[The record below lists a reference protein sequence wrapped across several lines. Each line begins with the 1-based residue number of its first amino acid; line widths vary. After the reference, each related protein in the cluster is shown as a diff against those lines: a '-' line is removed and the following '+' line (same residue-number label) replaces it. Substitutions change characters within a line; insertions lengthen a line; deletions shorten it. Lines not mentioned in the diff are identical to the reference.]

1 MRGMVWLSLACAA
14 GLAGFPAGIA
24 TAQERAAPTDTK
36 GARTEAVSALDVT
49 HAFEDLDG
57 RQLRIRR
64 ITVEPGG
71 HLAVHEH
78 TGRPGSVFVLEGT
91 FTEHRDGSEARDY
104 RPGQAFTEPVNIRHW
119 AENRGTT
126 PLVFLAV
133 DIFKP

>member
-14 GLAGFPAGIA
+14 GLAGFPAGIT

-49 HAFEDLDG
+49 RAFKDLDG

-78 TGRPGSVFVLEGT
+78 TDRPGSASSSSRARSPNTGT
-91 FTEHRDGSEARDY
+91 AAKRATTAPD
-104 RPGQAFTEPVNIRHW
+104 RPSRSP
-119 AENRGTT
+119 
-126 PLVFLAV
+126 
-133 DIFKP
+133 